1 MVYKKRII
9 EKEIQKN
16 LKSSG
21 ALLIK
26 GTKSCGKTLTAMQF
40 AKSVL
45 HVDIDPKVKTLMDF
59 NPELLL
65 DGKTPRLI
73 DEWQEQPLLWNYVR
87 HNVDNRQETGQF
99 ILTGS
104 ANPVE
109 STKMH
114 SGAGRFTVSIM
125 RTMSWLELGFSS
137 GKISLGN
144 LLKTDKI
151 KPAIQNISI
160 DDIVDRLMIGGWPTN
175 INKSVESAK
184 RINKAYVDL
193 LAEVDLSKVSKIS
206 RDPNRV
212 KALLKSLARNIST
225 VTSIETLAKDIKQNS
240 ESITRLTVSDYLD
253 AMERLM
259 IIENQP
265 AWNTHVRSS
274 AQLRKAPKRHFADV
288 SLAISILGL
297 NKESLLKEPQYLG
310 FLFESLVIHDLRV
323 YAQANDAFVSHY
335 KDSNDKEIDAII
347 QNDAGHWAAFEV
359 KLGQSLVDTAARN
372 LIDITKNIS
381 KKPVSLNIITGT
393 GTSYKRPDGVNV
405 ISLSSL
411 GV

>member
-1 MVYKKRII
+1 MIYKWRII
-9 EKEIQKN
+9 EDEIQKN

-26 GTKSCGKTLTAMQF
+26 GPKSCGKTLTAMQF
-40 AKSVL
+40 VKSKL
-45 HVDIDPKVKTLMDF
+45 QVDVDPKVKILMDF
-59 NPELLL
+59 NPQALL
-65 DGKTPRLI
+65 DGKTPRLL

-87 HNVDNRQETGQF
+87 HNVDERQKTGQF

-104 ANPVE
+104 ANPIE
-109 STKMH
+109 TTKMH
-114 SGAGRFTVSIM
+114 SGAGRFTISIM

-137 GKISLGN
+137 GKVSLGN
-144 LLKTDKI
+144 LLKTDTI
-151 KPAIQNISI
+151 KSDIQNVSI
-160 DDIVDRLMIGGWPTN
+160 DEIINRLIIGGWPTN

-193 LAEVDLSKVSKIS
+193 LLEVDLSKVSKVS
-206 RDPNRV
+206 RDPNKV
-212 KALLKSLARNIST
+212 KALLKSVARNIST
-225 VTSIETLAKDIKQNS
+225 AVTIETLAKDINQDS
-240 ESITRLTVSDYLD
+240 ESVSRLTASDYLNT
-253 AMERLM
+253 MERLM

-274 AQLRKAPKRHFADV
+274 AQLRKNPKRHFADV

-297 NKESLLKEPQYLG
+297 NEESLLKDPEYLE

-323 YAQANDAFVSHY
+323 YAQANDALVYHY
-335 KDSNDKEIDAII
+335 RDSNDKEIDAIV
-347 QNDAGHWAAFEV
+347 QNNAGQWAAFEV
-359 KLGQSLVDTAARN
+359 KLGQAFVDVSARN
-372 LIDITKNIS
+372 LINITKNIL
-381 KKPVSLNIITGT
+381 KKSVSLNIITGT
-393 GTSYKRPDGVNV
+393 GTSYKRSDGVNV

>member
-1 MVYKKRII
+1 MIYKQRII
-9 EKEIQKN
+9 EVEIQKN

-26 GTKSCGKTLTAMQF
+26 GPKSCGKTLTAMQF
-40 AKSVL
+40 AKSRL
-45 HVDIDPKVKTLMDF
+45 QVDIDPKVKTFMDF
-59 NPELLL
+59 NPEVLL
-65 DGKTPRLI
+65 DGQTPRLI
-73 DEWQEQPLLWNYVR
+73 DEWQEQPLLWNYIR
-87 HNVDNRQETGQF
+87 HNVDKKQKPGQF

-109 STKMH
+109 ITKTH
-114 SGAGRFTVSIM
+114 SGAGRFTISVM
-125 RTMSWLELGFSS
+125 RTMSWFELGFSS
-137 GKISLGN
+137 GTISLGA

-151 KPAIQNISI
+151 KPEIQKISI
-160 DDIVDRLMIGGWPTN
+160 NNIINRLIIGGWPTN

-184 RINKAYVDL
+184 RINKAYIDL

-206 RDPNRV
+206 RDPNKI

-225 VTSIETLAKDIKQNS
+225 AANIETLTKDIKQYS

-253 AMERLM
+253 TLERLM
-259 IIENQP
+259 IIENQR
-265 AWNTHVRSS
+265 AWNTHIRSS

-297 NKESLLKEPQYLG
+297 NQESLLKNPEYLG

-323 YAQANDAFVSHY
+323 YAQANAALVYHY
-335 KDSNDKEIDAII
+335 KDSNDKEIDAIV
-347 QNDAGHWAAFEV
+347 QNDAGEWAAFEI
-359 KLGQSLVDTAARN
+359 KLGPSLVDTAAKI
-372 LIDITKNIS
+372 LIEITRNIS
-381 KKPVSLNIITGT
+381 KRPSSLNIIVGT
-393 GTSYKRPDGVNV
+393 GISYKRPDGVNV